1 MSFDKT
7 RLLIDKVRPREL
19 IMNTG
24 TAPGVCLVCRE
35 DTRVAAFSCPR
46 GRTCQNVLCFE
57 CATNWARRGY
67 KCMICRKDASLIEE
81 GGHDMHTH
89 LTNTAS
95 RVVHNEEYGFN
106 IMFLIFIIECA
117 GFGFI
122 IITDGLLKFYF
133 NNIT

>member
-1 MSFDKT
+1 
-7 RLLIDKVRPREL
+7 
-19 IMNTG
+19 
-24 TAPGVCLVCRE
+24 
-35 DTRVAAFSCPR
+35 
-46 GRTCQNVLCFE
+46 
-57 CATNWARRGY
+57 
-67 KCMICRKDASLIEE
+67 MICRKDASLIEE

-95 RVVHNEEYGFN
+95 RVVYNEEYGFN

-133 NNIT
+133 SNIT